1 MVRLFLALVLGA
13 VAVGLVRGKDDV
25 VDDDRTSY
33 SFEDMSSSSE
43 AGFSLVKFDTNKLLY
58 KYFPN
63 TFF

>member
-13 VAVGLVRGKDDV
+13 VAVGLVRGKDD

-43 AGFSLVKFDTNKLLY
+43 AGFSLVKFDTNKVL
-58 KYFPN
+58 
-63 TFF
+63 